1 MILADDKDGMPAA
14 VRWIDR
20 AVEEIGRWSAW
31 AVFALVCVMAGNV
44 LLRYVFNT
52 GSVWAQELEWHL
64 MAPICLFGMSY
75 ALAHG
80 EHVRVDVLFAAYSP
94 KKKLLVEIVSALL
107 GLAVCVAVVWLSR
120 RYVGQSFGQ
129 SEGSANPGG
138 IPFRWALKSLIPI
151 GFAVLGAQYAALA
164 ARFWIRYRTA

>member
-20 AVEEIGRWSAW
+20 AVEDIGRYSAW
-31 AVFALVCVMAGNV
+31 ATFALVCVMAGNV

-80 EHVRVDVLFAAYSP
+80 EHVRVDVLFAKYSA

-129 SEGSANPGG
+129 NEGSANPGG
-138 IPFRWALKSLIPI
+138 IPWRWALKSLIPI

-164 ARFWIRYRTA
+164 ARFWIRFRRL

>member
-20 AVEEIGRWSAW
+20 AIEDIGRYSAW
-31 AVFALVCVMAGNV
+31 ATFALVCVMAGNV

-80 EHVRVDVLFAAYSP
+80 EHVRVDVLFAKYSP
-94 KKKLLVEIVSALL
+94 RKKLAIEIVSALL
-107 GLAVCVAVVWLSR
+107 GLAVCVIVVWLSR
-120 RYVGQSFGQ
+120 NYVAQSFGQ
-129 SEGSANPGG
+129 NEASANPGG
-138 IPFRWALKSLIPI
+138 IPWRWALKGLIPA
-151 GFAVLGAQYAALA
+151 GFVVLGAQYAALA
-164 ARFWIRYRTA
+164 ARFWIRFRSL